1 MNDNVDYRTAAELF
15 PAPSHR
21 RGALRYHRF
30 EALADAVRFAQEELT
45 AAQRAGAI
53 IEADEI
59 RYIGAE
65 ITALYE
71 AVGYPLPRR
80 SPTAH

>member
-1 MNDNVDYRTAAELF
+1 MNDNVDFRAAAELF

-45 AAQRAGAI
+45 QAQRAGAI
-53 IEADEI
+53 IEADEV

-71 AVGYPLPRR
+71 AAGYPLPRR
-80 SPTAH
+80 DPLSH